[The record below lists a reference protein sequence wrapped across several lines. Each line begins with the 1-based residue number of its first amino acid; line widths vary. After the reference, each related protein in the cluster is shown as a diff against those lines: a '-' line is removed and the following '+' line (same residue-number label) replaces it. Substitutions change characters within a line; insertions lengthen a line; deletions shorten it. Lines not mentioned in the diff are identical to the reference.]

1 MSAALERGGAHGLC
15 RVRVIAACAARG
27 KSCIRHV
34 RRDRSDHAD
43 QQRCR
48 HLPGQVRRSGAARP
62 SADDDQEGSAA
73 QSADSVRRPGLAGYV
88 GQRSQFEIKGVVIM
102 AGVLRVP
109 RSRGVLSGFLLLL
122 LGVWGGLV
130 AFVGPYLHYAYPPD
144 RAWAYNTGRW
154 WLEILPGL
162 ATAIGG
168 VIVAVSANR
177 AVAAFGAWLAAL
189 GGAWFV
195 VGRTFSAWPATHIP
209 QAGVPTGSAL
219 MQTVEQIGFFSG
231 LGVVIVFI
239 AAFALGRFAVIAG

>member
-1 MSAALERGGAHGLC
+1 
-15 RVRVIAACAARG
+15 
-27 KSCIRHV
+27 
-34 RRDRSDHAD
+34 
-43 QQRCR
+43 
-48 HLPGQVRRSGAARP
+48 
-62 SADDDQEGSAA
+62 
-73 QSADSVRRPGLAGYV
+73 
-88 GQRSQFEIKGVVIM
+88 M

-130 AFVGPYLHYAYPPD
+130 AFVGPYLHYAYTPD
-144 RAWAYNTGRW
+144 RAWAYNTGRL

-239 AAFALGRFAVIAG
+239 AAFALGRFAVIAARDTAAAAATEPATEEAPNRDDTRTMLGRRVAGTKTGSAASS